1 MSTTTF
7 LRKGNK
13 MNLKEIKEI
22 KHRLYKKE
30 YWNEPEETECS
41 NIPLTMCGY
50 LALQETDSFLVG
62 TQYYMGLAWFW
73 HRDYRHYLRDRTPNQ
88 LKKIHDL
95 FIKNEIPLLEN
106 DIRKTKYFDF
116 TKKGERICQK
126 YIGYFDKGE
135 K

>member
-1 MSTTTF
+1 
-7 LRKGNK
+7 
-13 MNLKEIKEI
+13 
-22 KHRLYKKE
+22 
-30 YWNEPEETECS
+30 
-41 NIPLTMCGY
+41 
-50 LALQETDSFLVG
+50 
-62 TQYYMGLAWFW
+62 MGLAWFW
-73 HRDYRHYLRDRTPNQ
+73 HRDYRHYLRSRTPNQ